1 MSAFLDYFKSRVC
14 SQLGKPYPVI
24 VDLIRNNP
32 EPRQIFHKDVN
43 NLCICDVLLN
53 FQDDKKYYQMELV
66 NRETNFNKVFSS
78 APNVGVLDPRSK
90 VCGACGWLGRR
101 VVPAVGW
108 GGGWCLRLVGEAGGA
123 CGWLERRVVP
133 AVGWGEGWCLR
144 LVGEKGGACG
154 WLERRD
160 IVLDISAAFRPT
172 LIRGNS
178 LDCFWRIIIKNS
190 RCKAYGTF
198 CILLGSC

>member
-1 MSAFLDYFKSRVC
+1 MKRTSTRCSRQRPTSAYLILAARFVVPAVGWGGGWCL
-14 SQLGKPYPVI
+14 QL
-24 VDLIRNNP
+24 
-32 EPRQIFHKDVN
+32 
-43 NLCICDVLLN
+43 
-53 FQDDKKYYQMELV
+53 
-66 NRETNFNKVFSS
+66 
-78 APNVGVLDPRSK
+78 VGEAG
-90 VCGACGWLGRR
+90 GACGWLGRR

-133 AVGWGEGWCLR
+133 AVGWGGGWCLR
-144 LVGEKGGACG
+144 LVGEAGGACG